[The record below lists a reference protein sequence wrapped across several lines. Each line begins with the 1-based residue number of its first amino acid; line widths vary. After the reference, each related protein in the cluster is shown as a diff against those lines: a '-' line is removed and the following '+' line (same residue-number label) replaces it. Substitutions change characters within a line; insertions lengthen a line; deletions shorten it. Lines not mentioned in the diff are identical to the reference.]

1 MGVIGP
7 SPIRSQMLGIG
18 YPQTDEEAA
27 ESFFVKKVFCV
38 FEDYYLFNNTNDT
51 WNIRIHELRT
61 SGLFP
66 VCSSFMYSYR
76 KIQPFGQNA
85 VVYPHPY
92 AHVHAED
99 IATKTISGRGRT
111 ESGSSLNAFDF

>member
-1 MGVIGP
+1 
-7 SPIRSQMLGIG
+7 
-18 YPQTDEEAA
+18 
-27 ESFFVKKVFCV
+27 
-38 FEDYYLFNNTNDT
+38 
-51 WNIRIHELRT
+51 
-61 SGLFP
+61 
-66 VCSSFMYSYR
+66 MYSYR

-111 ESGSSLNAFDF
+111 ESGSCLNALDL